1 MVLGCYIKSSPSDLT
16 GRRGVNNPNKSEV
29 AFMYSDKQARAYCC
43 EPVEKIQGFKEASVS
58 SEKYHIHHK
67 FEEMGL
73 SRQDLMGMG
82 LLYNRPACELMFIKG
97 KEHNRIHSKII
108 PTDSL
113 VNGQFKEGSVPEFTE
128 EHRRHISEAKKGVK
142 QTPEHTLHVKE
153 ACAPIRATQEFRDKL
168 HTAQERIWSPKKCD
182 EQARIIK
189 NLWETNN
196 EYREAMTKKA
206 SISIHK
212 DLDAYKQYKASGG
225 ELSWKPFRSWLA
237 QQRKAK

>member
-1 MVLGCYIKSSPSDLT
+1 
-16 GRRGVNNPNKSEV
+16 
-29 AFMYSDKQARAYCC
+29 MYSDKQARAYCC

-73 SRQDLMGMG
+73 SRQDLMDMG
-82 LLYNRPACELMFIKG
+82 LLYNRPARELMFIKG

-108 PTDSL
+108 PTDKL
-113 VNGQFKEGSVPEFTE
+113 VNGQFKNGHIPEFTE

-153 ACAPIRATQEFRDKL
+153 ACAPIRASVKYRNRLKAIQAELWTSENRAKQSETIK
-168 HTAQERIWSPKKCD
+168 RIW
-182 EQARIIK
+182 
-189 NLWETNN
+189 ETYPG
-196 EYREAMTKKA
+196 YRENLQKKA
-206 SISIHK
+206 SIRIHK
-212 DLDAYKQYKASGG
+212 DLEAYKHYKANGG

-237 QQRKAK
+237 KQRKAE

>member
-82 LLYNRPACELMFIKG
+82 LLYNRPACELMFLKG

-113 VNGQFKEGSVPEFTE
+113 VNGQFKDGSVPEFTE

-153 ACAPIRATQEFRDKL
+153 ACAPIRASVEYRNRLKAIQTEL
-168 HTAQERIWSPKKCD
+168 WTSERRAKQSETIR
-182 EQARIIK
+182 RI
-189 NLWETNN
+189 WETNAVF
-196 EYREAMTKKA
+196 RETLKKKA
-206 SISIHK
+206 SVCIQK
-212 DLDAYKQYKASGG
+212 DLEQYRQYKANGG

-237 QQRKAK
+237 KQRKAE